1 MSAPLAALLSTSD
14 SQAEGRL
21 GGPTPDSACARGCRA
36 EKPRLLILQLVRLSC
51 SFALSDLQ
59 EEGKNAINLPMSP
72 ASVEIHPEDTLL
84 EENEE
89 RRVIDPTSRDD
100 PRFKE
105 LVKVLIDWI
114 NDVLVEERIIV
125 KQLEEDLY
133 DGQVLQKLLEK
144 LADRKLN
151 VAEVTQS
158 EIGQKQKLQTVLEA
172 VHELLR
178 PHGWALQWSV
188 DSIHGKNLVAILHLL
203 VALAMHFRAPIRLPE
218 HVSVQVVVVRV
229 FIYCSFWDLQKR
241 EGLLHSSHVTEE
253 LTTTTEMMMGRF
265 ERDAFDTLFD
275 HAPDKLSVV
284 KKSLITFVNKHL
296 NKLNLEVTEL
306 ETQFADG
313 VYLVLLMGLLEDYF
327 VPLHHFYLTPDSFDQ
342 KVHNVSFAFELMLD
356 GGLKKPKAR
365 PEDVVNLDLKS
376 TLRVLYNLFT
386 KYKNLE

>member
-1 MSAPLAALLSTSD
+1 M
-14 SQAEGRL
+14 
-21 GGPTPDSACARGCRA
+21 
-36 EKPRLLILQLVRLSC
+36 
-51 SFALSDLQ
+51 SDLQ
-59 EEGKNAINLPMSP
+59 EEGKNAINAPMNPS
-72 ASVEIHPEDTLL
+72 AVDIHPEDTLL

-89 RRVIDPTSRDD
+89 RTMIDPNSKED
-100 PRFKE
+100 PKFKE
-105 LVKVLIDWI
+105 LIKVLIDWI

-172 VHELLR
+172 VHDLLR
-178 PHGWALQWSV
+178 PHGWTIKWNV
-188 DSIHGKNLVAILHLL
+188 DSIHGKNLISILHLL

-218 HVSVQVVVVRV
+218 HVSVQVVVVR
-229 FIYCSFWDLQKR
+229 KR
-241 EGLLHSSHVTEE
+241 EGLLQTTHVTEE

-327 VPLHHFYLTPDSFDQ
+327 VPLHNFYLTPESFDQ
-342 KVHNVSFAFELMLD
+342 KVHNVSFAFELMQD

-386 KYKNLE
+386 KYKNIE

>member
-1 MSAPLAALLSTSD
+1 
-14 SQAEGRL
+14 
-21 GGPTPDSACARGCRA
+21 
-36 EKPRLLILQLVRLSC
+36 V
-51 SFALSDLQ
+51 SDLQ
-59 EEGKNAINLPMSP
+59 EEGKNAINAPMNPS
-72 ASVEIHPEDTLL
+72 AVDIHPEDTLL

-89 RRVIDPTSRDD
+89 RTMIDPNSKED
-100 PRFKE
+100 PKFKE
-105 LVKVLIDWI
+105 LIKVLIDWI

-158 EIGQKQKLQTVLEA
+158 EIGQKQKLQTVLET
-172 VHELLR
+172 VHDLLR
-178 PHGWALQWSV
+178 PHGWTIKWNV
-188 DSIHGKNLVAILHLL
+188 DSIHGKNLIAILHLL

-218 HVSVQVVVVRV
+218 HVAVQVVVVR
-229 FIYCSFWDLQKR
+229 KR
-241 EGLLHSSHVTEE
+241 EGLLQTTHVTEE
-253 LTTTTEMMMGRF
+253 LTTTTEDTDCLYCCF
-265 ERDAFDTLFD
+265 PSPEAERDAFDTLFD

-327 VPLHHFYLTPDSFDQ
+327 VPLHNFYLTPESFDQ
-342 KVHNVSFAFELMLD
+342 KVHNVAFAFELMQD

-386 KYKNLE
+386 KYKNVE